1 MSFDPSSRR
10 LYVADSESSSVRC
23 VELSMGGAV
32 KAVCGGERDP
42 TDLFAYGDE
51 DGRGPE
57 ARLQHPL
64 GVAASS
70 EGGDVFVADS
80 YNHKIK
86 KVRKPCTGCAGSRC
100 RYLGSN
106 FMDFMKLSMLLD
118 LYTYVHRCTQ
128 LAVVTA
134 SCLFVISLLR

>member
-23 VELSMGGAV
+23 VELSMTGGGGAV
-32 KAVCGGERDP
+32 KAVCGGARDP

-57 ARLQHPL
+57 ARMQHPL
-64 GVAASS
+64 GVAAASD
-70 EGGDVFVADS
+70 GGGAVFVADS

-86 KVRKPCTGCAGSRC
+86 KVRDMARFT
-100 RYLGSN
+100 
-106 FMDFMKLSMLLD
+106 
-118 LYTYVHRCTQ
+118 
-128 LAVVTA
+128 
-134 SCLFVISLLR
+134 ISA

>member
-23 VELSMGGAV
+23 VELSMSGGGAV
-32 KAVCGGERDP
+32 KGVCGGARDP

-51 DGRGPE
+51 DGRGAE

-64 GVAASS
+64 GVAVATE
-70 EGGDVFVADS
+70 EGVVFVADS

-86 KVRKPCTGCAGSRC
+86 KVRDMARTVECMS
-100 RYLGSN
+100 
-106 FMDFMKLSMLLD
+106 
-118 LYTYVHRCTQ
+118 
-128 LAVVTA
+128 
-134 SCLFVISLLR
+134 FV

>member
-32 KAVCGGERDP
+32 KGVCGGARDP

-57 ARLQHPL
+57 ARMQHPL

-70 EGGDVFVADS
+70 EEGGGAVFVADS

-86 KVRKPCTGCAGSRC
+86 KVREMARTVDHQCMS
-100 RYLGSN
+100 
-106 FMDFMKLSMLLD
+106 
-118 LYTYVHRCTQ
+118 
-128 LAVVTA
+128 
-134 SCLFVISLLR
+134 FV